1 MSNSQM
7 EIIIAGFGGQGT
19 VLAGNLLAT
28 ASMIEDK
35 FVTGMF
41 SYGIEMRGG
50 TTNTSIIISDEEI
63 ASPFIVKPDVAV
75 VLNPPSLDR
84 FEDSVVPGGIIV
96 VNTSMIKRD
105 LKRKDV
111 ELVEVPATNAAIELG
126 NVRTA
131 NIVALGALIKKTG
144 ILKIESLSKAIEE
157 LFASKKPDL
166 VEINQSALKKGE
178 SIAKF

>member
-1 MSNSQM
+1 M

-19 VLAGNLLAT
+19 VLAGNILAT

-50 TTNTSIIISDEEI
+50 TTNTSIIISDKEI

-105 LKRKDV
+105 VKRKDV
-111 ELVEVPATNAAIELG
+111 DVVEVPATNTAIELG

-144 ILKIESLSKAIEE
+144 ILKIESVAQAIEE
-157 LFASKKPDL
+157 LFSSKKPEL
-166 VEINQSALKKGE
+166 VEINKTALQKGTQICE
-178 SIAKF
+178 IV